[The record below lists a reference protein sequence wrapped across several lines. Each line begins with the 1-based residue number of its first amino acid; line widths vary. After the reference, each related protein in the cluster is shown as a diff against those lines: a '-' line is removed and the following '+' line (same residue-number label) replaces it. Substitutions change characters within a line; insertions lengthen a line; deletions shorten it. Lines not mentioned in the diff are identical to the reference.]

1 VSAGAAAGMQ
11 QIVITN
17 DVRRWI
23 REECKGITRLL
34 AQILGNSPL
43 IATGR
48 TPCASNCES
57 SFCMPRNSRLQN
69 GHQYPR

>member
-34 AQILGNSPL
+34 AQILGNSRL
-43 IATGR
+43 IHADR
-48 TPCASNCES
+48 YRADALRFKLRKLFLYAS
-57 SFCMPRNSRLQN
+57 
-69 GHQYPR
+69 